1 MLMVLGFGH
10 TCSIWKFPGWGS
22 NLNCSCARPLHWAGD
37 QTRASADS
45 AGVFTRGAAAGA
57 PFFSL
62 TSLKSGRRAVWCQ
75 FRPCGRVTESR
86 VPSHDGV
93 YLKTLNGVP
102 PLCCI
107 EGPCCLL
114 KLFGLGLACLVCV
127 HVEVSLF
134 LMELGSHRV
143 CQLTCGVFHL
153 VRCAL
158 LDVVEYFSKSVI
170 VLCYTGLL
178 YLISW
183 LLDVVVSSVS
193 LTSVSG

>member
-1 MLMVLGFGH
+1 
-10 TCSIWKFPGWGS
+10 
-22 NLNCSCARPLHWAGD
+22 
-37 QTRASADS
+37 
-45 AGVFTRGAAAGA
+45 
-57 PFFSL
+57 
-62 TSLKSGRRAVWCQ
+62 
-75 FRPCGRVTESR
+75 
-86 VPSHDGV
+86 
-93 YLKTLNGVP
+93 
-102 PLCCI
+102 
-107 EGPCCLL
+107 
-114 KLFGLGLACLVCV
+114 
-127 HVEVSLF
+127 
-134 LMELGSHRV
+134 MELGSHRV